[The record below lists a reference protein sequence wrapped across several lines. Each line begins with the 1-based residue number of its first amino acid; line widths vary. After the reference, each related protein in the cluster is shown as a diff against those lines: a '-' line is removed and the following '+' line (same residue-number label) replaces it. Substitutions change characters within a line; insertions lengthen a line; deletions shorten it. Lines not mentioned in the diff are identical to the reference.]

1 MFNKLVLLS
10 TAALSG
16 LAAPAFAQ
24 TSADTPDEIIVT
36 GLRAVPA
43 KDVTASITVIDAQ
56 DLEIRNSPYIVDQMR
71 AVPSLAVSRSG
82 AAGSLTQIRL
92 RGSEGNHTLVL
103 LNGIEVSN
111 PVTGE
116 TDFGLWSGL
125 NTSRIEVARGEQS
138 GLYGSDA
145 IGGVISILTDN
156 KGFNAAAEYGAF
168 DTFRGQAGFGAEI
181 ENASFGVNVSGFDT
195 DGTDTSGLG
204 GEKDGSSSYSILA
217 NAGITLSPDWEIG
230 GLLTY
235 RRSEVDFDS
244 DTDFDGALNN
254 ADLDSEADQWIV
266 GVNVTGQTGGISHI
280 LRANYADVTTVS
292 NADGIFAN
300 ETIGQR
306 TKLSYSPSYAIETGA
321 ARVTLSGLVDWEDE
335 TYERVDTDIRFGNPN
350 QSQSF
355 DAIGFAGELRA
366 AFGDAAL
373 NGSIRH
379 DDNNGRFDN
388 STTWRIG
395 GAYNFGFGGKLRAS
409 AGTGVKNPTF
419 TELFGFFPGSFNG
432 NPDLI
437 PEKSQSWEIGYDH
450 SFGNLQASVTYF
462 DAELEDEIVTRFNP
476 DFTSSPANLT
486 EDSTR
491 SGVEF
496 SVDWAVSNNVN
507 IIGTLSNISAEDN
520 SGEDEIRRPETTGSI
535 AANWQSSQKD
545 GFRIGVAADYVGS
558 QDDFNFGAFPAE
570 RVTLNDYVLL
580 SASAEYP
587 ISDRVSVTLRGENL
601 LDERVQDLFSFN
613 STGAGVFVGFKLQ

>member
-56 DLEIRNSPYIVDQMR
+56 DLEIRNSPYIVDQLR

-204 GEKDGSSSYSILA
+204 GEKDGSSAYSILA

-266 GVNVTGQTGGISHI
+266 GVNVKGQTGGISHI

-355 DAIGFAGELRA
+355 DTIGFAGELRA

-373 NGSIRH
+373 NGSVRH

-450 SFGNLQASVTYF
+450 SFGNIQASVTYF

>member
-1 MFNKLVLLS
+1 MFYKTLLLS
-10 TAALSG
+10 TSLCAA
-16 LAAPAFAQ
+16 AAASAFAQ
-24 TSADTPDEIIVT
+24 SADETHDDIIVT
-36 GLRAVPA
+36 GLRAVA
-43 KDVTASITVIDAQ
+43 QKDVTASITIIDAQ
-56 DLEIRNSPYIVDQMR
+56 DLAIRNSPYIADQLR

-103 LNGIEVSN
+103 LNGIEASN

-145 IGGVISILTDN
+145 IGGVISIATDSN
-156 KGFNAAAEYGAF
+156 GFNAAAEYGAF
-168 DTFRGQAGFGAEI
+168 DTFRGQAGFGTQI
-181 ENASFGVNVSGFDT
+181 ENANFGINVSGFDT
-195 DGTDTSGLG
+195 DGVDTSGLG
-204 GEKDGSSSYSILA
+204 GEKDGSSAYSILA
-217 NAGITLSPDWEIG
+217 NADIALSPDWKIG
-230 GLLTY
+230 ALLTY
-235 RRSEVDFDS
+235 RLSEVDFDS

-266 GVNVTGQTGGISHI
+266 GVNVTGQTGGLSHI
-280 LRANYADVTTVS
+280 LRANYADVKTVS
-292 NADGIFAN
+292 NAAGVFAN

-306 TKLSYSPSYAIETGA
+306 TKLSYSPSYALETGPA
-321 ARVTLSGLVDWEDE
+321 SVTLSGLVDWEDE
-335 TYERVDTDIRFGNPN
+335 TYERIDTDTRFGDPN
-350 QSQSF
+350 QSESF
-355 DAIGFAGELRA
+355 DTFGFAGELRA
-366 AFGDAAL
+366 ALGEAAI

-379 DDNNGRFDN
+379 DDNDGQFENT
-388 STTWRIG
+388 TTWRVG
-395 GAYNFGFGGKLRAS
+395 GAYNFGFGGKLRGS
-409 AGTGVKNPTF
+409 VGTGVKNPTF

-437 PEKSQSWEIGYDH
+437 PEKSQSWEIGYDQ
-450 SFGNLQASVTYF
+450 SLGNIQASVTYF

-486 EDSTR
+486 EDSSR
-491 SGVEF
+491 SGIEF
-496 SVDWAVSNNVN
+496 AVDWAVSNTVN
-507 IIGTLSNISAEDN
+507 ITGTLSNISAEDD

-558 QDDFNFGAFPAE
+558 QDDFNFGAFPAA
-570 RVTLNDYVLL
+570 RVTLSDYVLL
-580 SASAEYP
+580 SANAEYP
-587 ISDRVSVTLRGENL
+587 IANRVSVTLRGENL
-601 LDERVQDLFSFN
+601 LDEQVQDIFSFN
-613 STGAGVFVGFKLQ
+613 STGAGVFIGFKIQ

>member
-10 TAALSG
+10 TATFSG

-43 KDVTASITVIDAQ
+43 EDVTASITVIDTQ
-56 DLEIRNSPYIVDQMR
+56 ELVIRNSPYIVDQLR

-145 IGGVISILTDN
+145 IGGVISIITDN
-156 KGFNAAAEYGAF
+156 NGFNAAAEYGAF
-168 DTFRGQAGFGAEI
+168 DTFRGQAGFGTQI
-181 ENASFGVNVSGFDT
+181 ENARFGINVSGFDT
-195 DGTDTSGLG
+195 NGVDTSGLG
-204 GEKDGSSSYSILA
+204 GEKDGSSAYSILA
-217 NAGITLSPDWEIG
+217 NGDITLSPDWTIG
-230 GLLTY
+230 ALLTY
-235 RRSEVDFDS
+235 RLSEVDFDS

-254 ADLDSEADQWIV
+254 ADLDSEADQWIA
-266 GVNVTGQTGGISHI
+266 GINLTGQTGGLSHI
-280 LRANYADVTTVS
+280 LRANYADVKTVS
-292 NADGIFAN
+292 NAAGVFAN

-306 TKLSYSPSYAIETGA
+306 TKLSYSPSYALEAGA
-321 ARVTLSGLVDWEDE
+321 AKVTLSGLVDWEDE
-335 TYERVDTDIRFGNPN
+335 NYERIDTDTRFGDPN
-350 QSQSF
+350 QSESF
-355 DAIGFAGELRA
+355 DTIGFAGELRA
-366 AFGDAAL
+366 AFGSAAI

-379 DDNNGRFDN
+379 DDNDGQFDN
-388 STTWRIG
+388 TTTWRVG
-395 GAYNFGFGGKLRAS
+395 GAYRFGFGGKLRGS

-419 TELFGFFPGSFNG
+419 TELFGFFPGSFTG

-437 PEKSQSWEIGYDH
+437 PEKSQSWEIGYDQ
-450 SFGNLQASVTYF
+450 SFGNIQASVTYF
-462 DAELEDEIVTRFNP
+462 DAELEDEITTQFNP
-476 DFTSSPANLT
+476 DFTSSPANIT

-491 SGVEF
+491 SGIEF
-496 SVDWAVSNNVN
+496 AVDWAVSNTVN
-507 IIGTLSNISAEDN
+507 ITGTLSNISAEDN

-535 AANWQSSQKD
+535 AANWQSSQKE
-545 GFRIGVAADYVGS
+545 GLRIGVAADYVGS
-558 QDDFNFGAFPAE
+558 QDDFNFGAFPAA
-570 RVTLNDYVLL
+570 RVTLSEYVLL
-580 SASAEYP
+580 SATAEYP
-587 ISDRVSVTLRGENL
+587 ISDRVSITLRGENL

-613 STGAGVFVGFKLQ
+613 ATGAGVFVGFKLR